1 MRPASRKSPRFGAW
15 VEKCKQTHTK
25 QADAPEAGTRRVRE
39 RRHVYWNSVNI
50 LPRAML
56 KKIALAIAVFLI
68 ILVALTFGEN
78 VVHQAL
84 AWFTHLTGIVFHN
97 FSDLYWAVHDYVVRH
112 STKVIIALVLT
123 LPISYWIIKNQQGEI
138 GRRYSTR
145 KIAIV
150 LAIFLGW
157 LGAHRFYLGQIGW
170 GIVYLIILY
179 AFAPLVVA
187 LSLID
192 AVRYLFMTDEDFA
205 LPVVR
210 R

>member
-1 MRPASRKSPRFGAW
+1 
-15 VEKCKQTHTK
+15 
-25 QADAPEAGTRRVRE
+25 
-39 RRHVYWNSVNI
+39 
-50 LPRAML
+50 ML

-112 STKVIIALVLT
+112 ST
-123 LPISYWIIKNQQGEI
+123 
-138 GRRYSTR
+138 
-145 KIAIV
+145 
-150 LAIFLGW
+150 
-157 LGAHRFYLGQIGW
+157 
-170 GIVYLIILY
+170 ILY